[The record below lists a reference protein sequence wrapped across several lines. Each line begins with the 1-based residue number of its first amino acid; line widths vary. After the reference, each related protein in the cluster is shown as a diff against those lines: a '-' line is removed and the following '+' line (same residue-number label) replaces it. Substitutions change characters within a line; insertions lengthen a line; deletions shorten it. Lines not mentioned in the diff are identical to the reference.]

1 MHLRAG
7 GGTDHRSRA
16 VLETDTD
23 FYAGRRGWESG
34 GLLATGYRH

>member
-7 GGTDHRSRA
+7 RGTDHRSRA

-23 FYAGRRGWESG
+23 LCAGRRGWKSG